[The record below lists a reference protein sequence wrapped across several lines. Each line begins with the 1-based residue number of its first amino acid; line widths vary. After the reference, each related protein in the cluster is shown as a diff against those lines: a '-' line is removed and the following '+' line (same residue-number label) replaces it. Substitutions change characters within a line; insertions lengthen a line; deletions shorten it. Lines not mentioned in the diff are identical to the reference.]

1 MKTLI
6 ISFIHTYQFIKGIF
20 NVRTCRFY
28 PTCSE
33 YMIEAIN
40 KKGVGKGIIQG
51 TYRILR
57 CNPFNS
63 GGYDPVK

>member
-1 MKTLI
+1 
-6 ISFIHTYQFIKGIF
+6 
-20 NVRTCRFY
+20 
-28 PTCSE
+28 
-33 YMIEAIN
+33 MIEAIN